1 MKFMLLIIPFL
12 ILSSIWVPV
21 RKDEYIGPIIFD
33 KLCGENLLLGLDVN
47 RNGIIDVCYEI
58 KWVGKKLYKK
68 HVKMWY
74 EIYDGTILKG
84 QGCVCKE

>member
-21 RKDEYIGPIIFD
+21 GKREYIGPIIFD
-33 KLCGENLLLGLDVN
+33 KACGENLLLGLDVN

-74 EIYDGTILKG
+74 EIYDGTVLMD
-84 QGCVCKE
+84 QGCVCNE